1 MENGAPQLVARDLRR
16 SFRMGPRRI
25 EVLRGISMEVQR
37 SEAVFLVGA
46 SGAGK
51 TTLLYT
57 LAGLER
63 PEGGTVDFEGQRP
76 YTGSSQAQAQIR
88 NTQMGFVFQSYFLL
102 PELTALEN
110 VMLPGMIGG
119 SVRESAAEESLRSVG
134 LGERLQHLPAELS
147 GGEQQRVA
155 IARALVNDP
164 AIVFAD
170 EPTGNLDSKT
180 GDAIMDLLLSLA
192 AGTSEIFFVLTKT
205 TADRDGTTLVEEP
218 RKTTRTVKPANE
230 SGPAKAAK
238 SLTIF
243 LDGEFVPEGDAKVSV
258 FDHGL
263 LYGDGIFE
271 GIRFYNGGVF
281 RLEEHLERLWD
292 SARSIC
298 LEVPMS
304 RSEMTEALLETIRKN
319 DLRDGY
325 IRLIVTRG
333 VGNLGLNP
341 AQCKRPSVIIIA
353 TTIVLYPAEMY
364 HR

>member
-1 MENGAPQLVARDLRR
+1 MEDGKQQLVARDLKR

-63 PEGGTVDFEGQRP
+63 PEEGTVDFEGQRL
-76 YTGSSQAQAQIR
+76 YTGSSQAQARIR

-119 SVRESAAEESLRSVG
+119 SIRQSAAEETLRAVG

-180 GDAIMDLLLSLA
+180 GDAIMDLLLALVRERKKTLLVVTHDPRLA
-192 AGTSEIFFVLTKT
+192 TMG
-205 TADRDGTTLVEEP
+205 DRRLHIVDGM
-218 RKTTRTVKPANE
+218 
-230 SGPAKAAK
+230 
-238 SLTIF
+238 
-243 LDGEFVPEGDAKVSV
+243 
-258 FDHGL
+258 
-263 LYGDGIFE
+263 
-271 GIRFYNGGVF
+271 
-281 RLEEHLERLWD
+281 LE
-292 SARSIC
+292 
-298 LEVPMS
+298 
-304 RSEMTEALLETIRKN
+304 
-319 DLRDGY
+319 
-325 IRLIVTRG
+325 
-333 VGNLGLNP
+333 
-341 AQCKRPSVIIIA
+341 
-353 TTIVLYPAEMY
+353 
-364 HR
+364 

>member
-1 MENGAPQLVARDLRR
+1 MENGTPQLVARDLRR

-25 EVLRGISMEVQR
+25 EVLRGISMEVRR

-63 PEGGTVDFEGQRP
+63 PEGGTVDFEGQRL

-88 NTQMGFVFQSYFLL
+88 NTQMGFVFQSYYLL

-192 AGTSEIFFVLTKT
+192 GERKKTLLVVTHDPRLAALGDRQLHMVDGVL
-205 TADRDGTTLVEEP
+205 E
-218 RKTTRTVKPANE
+218 
-230 SGPAKAAK
+230 
-238 SLTIF
+238 
-243 LDGEFVPEGDAKVSV
+243 
-258 FDHGL
+258 
-263 LYGDGIFE
+263 
-271 GIRFYNGGVF
+271 
-281 RLEEHLERLWD
+281 
-292 SARSIC
+292 
-298 LEVPMS
+298 
-304 RSEMTEALLETIRKN
+304 
-319 DLRDGY
+319 
-325 IRLIVTRG
+325 
-333 VGNLGLNP
+333 
-341 AQCKRPSVIIIA
+341 
-353 TTIVLYPAEMY
+353 
-364 HR
+364 